1 MYFDTTVDERKTGV
15 YVVKPE
21 GRLDSN
27 TYMDFEKRVT
37 PLLVPSTRGLVMDM
51 SGLEYISSAGVRV
64 VLKAKKAL
72 ENQNGSFMMTDLRPQ
87 IKKVFDIINALPSM
101 GVFRDLKEADRY
113 LDTMQKREIRKQED
127 SSD

>member
-1 MYFDTTVDERKTGV
+1 MYFDITVDERKTGV
-15 YVVKPE
+15 YVVTPE

-37 PLLVPSTRGLVMDM
+37 PLLVPSTRGLVIDM

-64 VLKAKKAL
+64 VLKAKKAI
-72 ENQNGSFMMTDLRPQ
+72 ENQKGFFMMTDLRPQ
-87 IKKVFDIINALPSM
+87 IKKVFDIINALPTM
-101 GVFRDLKEADRY
+101 GVFRDLNEADRY
-113 LDTMQKREIRKQED
+113 LDTMQKMEIRKQEE